1 MHASALWLAHW
12 SLTSLTHAA
21 RLQMCN
27 NAVVQVTN
35 STPVHMQT
43 SGFLNT
49 AVYYLYFFNTD
60 GSRGP
65 QLFVVHMHT
74 AHHFEALVKSSQNIT
89 SSILD
94 TPSSICYKY
103 YRLFLKNMQYTIS
116 KYLFVVFVQT
126 ALYIKYINIWGVE
139 KCLLMG
145 YTWCCCYQWWCFWQ
159 NIFPIP
165 QFNSRIHHFTPLKW
179 GIYI

>member
-1 MHASALWLAHW
+1 
-12 SLTSLTHAA
+12 
-21 RLQMCN
+21 MCN

-65 QLFVVHMHT
+65 QSFVVHMHT

-94 TPSSICYKY
+94 TPSSICYEY
-103 YRLFLKNMQYTIS
+103 YRLFLKNMLYTVVEISLLYFVELLLHYKIQRTYFHHCTIS
-116 KYLFVVFVQT
+116 KYLFVVLFQT
-126 ALYIKYINIWGVE
+126 ALYIKG
-139 KCLLMG
+139 
-145 YTWCCCYQWWCFWQ
+145 F
-159 NIFPIP
+159 F
-165 QFNSRIHHFTPLKW
+165 FF
-179 GIYI
+179 